1 MSAAAPAARPRLR
14 VVAGAL
20 RNGRGDVL
28 IADRPAGRHLAGR
41 WEFPGGKV
49 AAGESDQQALERELH
64 EELGVTVRDSAWVMT
79 LCHDYPERSVELVL
93 FDVARFD
100 GEPQPRDGQRLKWVA
115 LSALGAEDILEADRP
130 FIAALQRRA
139 TGSA

>member
-1 MSAAAPAARPRLR
+1 VSAAAPAARLR

>member
-20 RNGRGDVL
+20 LNAGGEVL

-49 AAGESDQQALERELH
+49 APGESDQCALARELQ
-64 EELGVTVRDSAWVMT
+64 EELGVIVRDSVWVMT

-93 FDVARFD
+93 FAVAHYD

-115 LSALGAEDILEADRP
+115 PAALDAEDILEADRP
-130 FIAALQRRA
+130 FITALQQRV

>member
-1 MSAAAPAARPRLR
+1 VSAAAPAVPPRLR

-20 RNGRGDVL
+20 RNARGEVL

-49 AAGESDQQALERELH
+49 AAGETDQAALERELH
-64 EELGVTVRDSAWVMT
+64 EELGVTVHDSAWVMT

-93 FDVARFD
+93 FEVARFD

-130 FIAALQRRA
+130 FIDALQRRA

>member
-1 MSAAAPAARPRLR
+1 VSAAAPACRPRLR

-20 RNGRGDVL
+20 RNERGEVL

-49 AAGESDQQALERELH
+49 GPGETDQAALERELQ
-64 EELGVTVRDSAWVMT
+64 EELGVRVQDSAWVMT
-79 LCHDYPERSVELVL
+79 LCHDYPERRVELVL

-115 LSALGAEDILEADRP
+115 LAALGAEDILEADRP
-130 FIAALQRRA
+130 FIAALQQRA